1 MRRTFLE
8 ILEENNFDYNVEYKR
23 LKKLFY
29 GNEAYSSYLDIW
41 ISLCQEIQQ
50 NFLKVNFRKNALS
63 LEDFDEI
70 NGFSFKS
77 CENAPNLEYLISFC
91 EYIVNFISAISFDIN
106 TFSDLLTLIHTQIDT
121 IMDTICYM
129 PVKEK
134 GITIFVPKEP
144 AVIEVAQVVD
154 KDISYKVLCY
164 NHYSLKGDI
173 EEKRKILEK
182 FALKL
187 EPRQREIQELNPTLK
202 NDVFYAFNNLN
213 IRHNNLDKSDIG
225 NFNEKF
231 SKFTN
236 NETEKLYDYV
246 YNYCLE
252 AFLELENKEGH
263 KIIKNLKH
271 K

>member
-8 ILEENNFDYNVEYKR
+8 ILEENNFNCQIEFER
-23 LKKLFY
+23 LKILFY
-29 GNEAYSSYLDIW
+29 NQVRYDGFRSLTVYSAIDDKFSKNPI
-41 ISLCQEIQQ
+41 
-50 NFLKVNFRKNALS
+50 RKNALS
-63 LEDFDEI
+63 LDDFDRE
-70 NGFSFKS
+70 NGYDFKQS
-77 CENAPNLEYLISFC
+77 CLAPDLDYLISFC
-91 EYIVNFISAISFDIN
+91 EYITNFISTTEIDYCL
-106 TFSDLLTLIHTQIDT
+106 SDLVSLIDNQICSIIDR
-121 IMDTICYM
+121 ICYM

-144 AVIEVAQVVD
+144 AMIEVAQVVD
-154 KDISYKVLCY
+154 EDISYKVLCY
-164 NHYSLKGDI
+164 NHYSLKGSI

-187 EPRQREIQELNPTLK
+187 EPRQSEIQELNPTLK
-202 NDVFYAFNNLN
+202 NDIFYAFNNLN
-213 IRHNNLDKSDIG
+213 IRHNNLDKSDTG